1 MTGHKEDE
9 DKAGMRYQH
18 FAQPRRQDDFG
29 PIERHWFSLGWQ
41 PLDNI
46 DEMVAIRAAWT
57 TKFGDYGLWGNDPLF
72 PPPSRSWD
80 ISALYPW
87 TDRSEMIEA
96 EFTMKMLAA
105 FRRCVAKGERLLVI
119 GHWQLDWY
127 EFDPH
132 GGVSAATRDEWAR
145 PILTD
150 EGFHFVSR
158 DLSYGTHHDW
168 RGKITIFGRELF
180 AAQELDPPR
189 QFLRVGRP
197 IPRPHA

>member
-1 MTGHKEDE
+1 MDGSIGSNRSRVHHED
-9 DKAGMRYQH
+9 AGSPSPVC
-18 FAQPRRQDDFG
+18 A
-29 PIERHWFSLGWQ
+29 EREH
-41 PLDNI
+41 I
-46 DEMVAIRAAWT
+46 
-57 TKFGDYGLWGNDPLF
+57 
-72 PPPSRSWD
+72 
-80 ISALYPW
+80 
-87 TDRSEMIEA
+87 
-96 EFTMKMLAA
+96 
-105 FRRCVAKGERLLVI
+105 LVI

-180 AAQELDPPR
+180 AALEQDPPR
-189 QFLRVGRP
+189 EFVRVCRP
-197 IPRPHA
+197 IPRPDSSGSG

>member
-1 MTGHKEDE
+1 
-9 DKAGMRYQH
+9 MRYRH
-18 FAQPRRQDDFG
+18 FAQPRRLADFG
-29 PIERHWFSLGWQ
+29 PIERYWFSLGWQ

-46 DEMVAIRAAWT
+46 DEMLAIRAAWT
-57 TKFGDYGLWGNDPLF
+57 ARFGDYGLWGADPAF
-72 PPPSRSWD
+72 PPPSRTWD
-80 ISALYPW
+80 ILPLYPW
-87 TDRSEMIEA
+87 TDRSETIEA
-96 EFTMKMLAA
+96 EFTMKMLEA
-105 FRRCVAKGERLLVI
+105 FRRCVPKGEHILVI

-180 AAQELDPPR
+180 AALEQDPPR
-189 QFLRVGRP
+189 EFVRVCRP
-197 IPRPHA
+197 IPRPDSSGSG